1 MNRIKIPRYIH
12 WLFILAL
19 IFLVLMTLL
28 RIAALI
34 AFPKPDSD
42 VIHYE
47 AILWMGF
54 RFDCRDVAIGCLL
67 IFLISLIKPL
77 NPFETKL
84 GKYVAFTLWTLMI
97 IFMIVF
103 YVADFGHYSYL
114 DTRLSATAM
123 DYLKDTKTSLGMIWE
138 TYPVF
143 RVVLGIAA
151 GIFGLNWI
159 VRKTY
164 HCIKNKKISV
174 TKQARIASPVAF
186 LLLSALA
193 IFGRVGQ
200 FPLRWSDA
208 FTLGSD
214 YASNMALNPFQSFFS
229 SIKYSN
235 LTFYDLKKVKKYYT
249 PWMTDF
255 LDIKNIDTAKLNYT
269 RVVKPES
276 GSAAKPNIVIV
287 LCESFSYLKSSM
299 SGNKLNPTPYF
310 DSLSKQGV
318 LFTRAFS
325 PSYGT
330 ARGVWALLTG
340 EPDTDPKNTTSRNPN
355 AVNQHLIFDDF
366 AGYDKYY
373 FLGGSLSWANVR
385 GVLENNIP
393 DLKTYEQD
401 DYDGPKINVW
411 GVSDKDVFNKA
422 NEVFSKENKP
432 FVAIVQ
438 TADNH
443 RPYTIPEEDKK
454 NFHLI
459 NVPDEVLKQNGYTS
473 LPELN
478 SFRYTDFCFR
488 NFIESAR
495 KEKYFNNTIFVFVGD
510 HGIKGD
516 PSRYYS
522 KAWSDGGLVFMHV
535 PLLFYSPALLK
546 PEQINTYASQ
556 TDIFPTVAGLAKIN
570 YTNTTLGRD
579 LFSPEFYK
587 NANNAAAFIYNP
599 MMGAIGIVK
608 DSLFYSMGIYG
619 QIPDQFWN
627 MNSNDSISLS
637 DSTKNYYRN
646 LVQGIFNTGRYMMLN
661 NKRR

>member
-1 MNRIKIPRYIH
+1 
-12 WLFILAL
+12 
-19 IFLVLMTLL
+19 MTLL

-42 VIHYE
+42 TVSYGSL
-47 AILWMGF
+47 LWMGF
-54 RFDCRDVAIGCLL
+54 RFDCRMAGIACLL
-67 IFLISLIKPL
+67 FFILGLIKPL
-77 NPFETKL
+77 NPFVTKR
-84 GKYVAFTLWTLMI
+84 GKVLAFTLWTVL
-97 IFMIVF
+97 IFVFILF
-103 YVADFGHYSYL
+103 YVADFAHYAYL

-123 DYLKDTKTSLGMIWE
+123 DYLRDTKTSMGMIWE
-138 TYPVF
+138 TYPVIWILLAF
-143 RVVLGIAA
+143 AA
-151 GIFGLNWI
+151 GIFLLNLL

-164 HCIKNKKISV
+164 HCIKKRNIDISKP
-174 TKQARIASPVAF
+174 TRIVSPIVFF
-186 LLLSALA
+186 LLLAFI
-193 IFGRVGQ
+193 IFGRIGQ

-214 YASNMALNPFQSFFS
+214 YASNMSLNPFQSFFS
-229 SIKYSN
+229 SLKSTSKHYYN
-235 LTFYDLKKVKKYYT
+235 LKVVKADYT
-249 PWMTDF
+249 PMMTDF
-255 LDIKNIDTAKLNYT
+255 LGIRNIDTATLNYA
-269 RVVKPES
+269 REIKPDSVK
-276 GSAAKPNIVIV
+276 ANKPNIVIV

-310 DSLSKQGV
+310 DSLTKQGV

-340 EPDTDPKNTTSRNPN
+340 EPDTDPKNSTSRNPN
-355 AVNQHLIFDDF
+355 AVSQRLIFNDF
-366 AGYDKYY
+366 TGYDKYY
-373 FLGGSLSWANVR
+373 FLGGSLSWANIQ

-393 DLKTYEQD
+393 DLKTYEQP

-443 RPYTIPEEDKK
+443 RPYTIPDEDKK
-454 NFHLI
+454 QFHLV
-459 NVPDEVLKQNGYTS
+459 NVSDEELKENGYTS

-488 NFIESAR
+488 NFIESAK

-516 PSRYYS
+516 PSHYYP

-535 PLLFYSPALLK
+535 PLLFYAPALLQPK
-546 PEQINTYASQ
+546 QINTYASQ
-556 TDIFPTVAGLAKIN
+556 MDIFPTVAGLAGID

-579 LFSPEFYK
+579 LLAPDMLDNPAK
-587 NANNAAAFIYNP
+587 AAAFIYNP
-599 MMGAIGIVK
+599 NINTIGIVK
-608 DSLFYSMGIYG
+608 DSIFYSIGMNG
-619 QIPDQFWN
+619 QIPEQVWSMYN
-627 MNSNDSISLS
+627 NNPVQLPDSLL
-637 DSTKNYYRN
+637 DKYRN
-646 LVQGIFNTGRYMMLN
+646 LTQGIFNTSRYMILH
-661 NKRR
+661 NKKK